1 MVKVKVI
8 HQSHSQI
15 RLEIV
20 NMTIFFIPDD
30 MDICLLDLLSYD
42 SFYSS
47 RNVNC
52 NLVKS
57 QLISVIFFNDP
68 VLRLSEEFW
77 W

>member
-1 MVKVKVI
+1 MVKVKVKVI

-20 NMTIFFIPDD
+20 NMTISFIPDD

-47 RNVNC
+47 RNVM
-52 NLVKS
+52 
-57 QLISVIFFNDP
+57 
-68 VLRLSEEFW
+68 
-77 W
+77 